1 MSTSDKDMSK
11 ITLIYFAGPG
21 RAEVARLAL
30 HAGGVAFEDKK
41 LSFEEFGGL
50 KFNKEKRG
58 PGQMFG
64 SLPVLLHG
72 DFQLAQSQAISL
84 YAASLGLTP
93 NLSHKERAIDQMYLG
108 VHADMQTAMYKC
120 LFGTDESK
128 AAGKK
133 ALPKRM
139 QDLLSAVESKLPK
152 SGFILGGKG
161 PSVGDLALFDACS
174 SAFPGVVKLGI
185 DLKPYP
191 KLNALIASVK
201 MFAPLKAY
209 LDKRGF

>member
-1 MSTSDKDMSK
+1 MWRFPSAVLPHTQKKSFFLFYTNHITTLLSAKSTTKNNTGTYYHMSTSDKDMSK

-128 AAGKK
+128 A
-133 ALPKRM
+133 
-139 QDLLSAVESKLPK
+139 
-152 SGFILGGKG
+152 
-161 PSVGDLALFDACS
+161 
-174 SAFPGVVKLGI
+174 
-185 DLKPYP
+185 
-191 KLNALIASVK
+191 
-201 MFAPLKAY
+201 
-209 LDKRGF
+209 